1 VSFEKRF
8 VSSSASRL
16 QNLTRQ
22 PETQPEYRIVNVP
35 TPITIRLFPDP
46 DEIRLIGAPPSAR
59 IVDKERRLQ
68 KIFDFTPSDY
78 RRRQRPEEQQ
88 MVVLLEDIRQELRN
102 VKTQLAEKEHPRGE
116 EVYITM
122 PLTLD
127 NGLAHLDFTD
137 PAGNMGI
144 PPNSVTQIPSGKLF
158 SITVYNDP
166 ASVSDIKVSTNI
178 EDGDNRARLV
188 LRPGEKHAVDWK
200 TGLTFSLNVVA
211 VTGNAT
217 VIITGMV

>member
-1 VSFEKRF
+1 MSLEKRF
-8 VSSSASRL
+8 VSSSTSRL

-22 PETQPEYRIVNVP
+22 PESHADYRIVNIP

-46 DEIRLIGAPPSAR
+46 DEIRLYGAPPSAR
-59 IVDKERRLQ
+59 QIDKERRLQ
-68 KIFDFTPSDY
+68 KILDFTPWDY
-78 RRRQRPEEQQ
+78 RRRSRPEEQQ
-88 MVVLLEDIRQELRN
+88 MVMLLEDIRTELRN
-102 VKTQLAEKEHPRGE
+102 VKSQLAEKEHPRGE

-127 NGLAHLDFTD
+127 SGLAHLDFTD
-137 PAGNMGI
+137 PAGNMGV
-144 PPNSVTQIPSGKLF
+144 PAGSVTQIPSGKLF